1 MNAMRGV
8 LPLIVVAGAAAAG
21 AEEPPPRVEPSPAAP
36 LGQVLEWTSA
46 AGKPYW
52 YRLPRRLDRQRPP
65 GLVLML
71 HGTGL
76 KWGWAFWNYPIAAGS
91 FRGED
96 IVVAPEGMTPGQGD
110 TFNFIQGK
118 ADGDHI
124 ADLIASFKRA
134 LPVGRVYIYGHSQG
148 AFFAYWFAGEHPEIV
163 DGIVAHAGNVLDVK
177 HSKLSRE
184 KVAIGI
190 LHGKA
195 DVVVPVDCAFRSEK
209 VYKEQGYRHVKL
221 VVVEGLNEQSGHWPL
236 PKEAGD
242 MLAWLDSVSEDSARG
257 AADIALHEIAKDEPD
272 LSIVVSASRRGEA
285 LRKGYKGADKAALAE
300 QLEAIEGLLDATQA
314 AHAAAVKPPAG
325 TTRKEKEY
333 GAWAAHFRTADRALG
348 QLAAWQSSV
357 KQLRSRAQAQDK
369 LVAAVLPRLDR
380 GGERE
385 VADGLKVAEQAFLAG
400 RYGHLLA
407 ALERVAPDKSKVKP
421 ETADKVKALADAR
434 RAADEEGARA
444 AARITKELAAKF
456 REEHRDWFAAA
467 K

>member
-1 MNAMRGV
+1 MRGV
-8 LPLIVVAGAAAAG
+8 AWTLLVACSALG

-36 LGQVLEWTSA
+36 LGQVLEWTSP

-52 YRLPRRLDRQRPP
+52 YRLPRRIDRQRPP
-65 GLVLML
+65 NLVLML

-124 ADLIASFKRA
+124 AGLIALFKRV

-163 DGIVAHAGNVLDVK
+163 DGIVAHAGNVLEVK

-195 DVVVPVDCAFRSEK
+195 DAVVPVDCAFRSEK
-209 VYKEQGYRHVKL
+209 IYRELGYKNVKL

-236 PKEAGD
+236 PKEAGE
-242 MLAWLDSVSEDSARG
+242 MLAWLDSVSEDSARR
-257 AADIALHEIAKDEPD
+257 AADIALHEIARDEPD
-272 LSIVVSASRRGEA
+272 LSVVLSALRRGEA
-285 LRKGYKGADKAALAE
+285 LKKGYKAPDKAALAE
-300 QLEAIEGLLDATQA
+300 QLGAIESLLDAAQA
-314 AHAAAVKPPAG
+314 AHAAAVKPQAG
-325 TTRKEKEY
+325 PKRNEKEY
-333 GAWAAHFRTADRALG
+333 GPWAAHFRAAERALAPLG
-348 QLAAWQSSV
+348 AWQSSV
-357 KQLRSRAQAQDK
+357 KQLRSRAQSQDK
-369 LVAAVLPRLDR
+369 LIAAVLPHVDR

-385 VADGLKVAEQAFLAG
+385 VAEGLKTAEQAFLAG
-400 RYGHLLA
+400 RYEHLLA
-407 ALERVAPDKSKVKP
+407 LLERVAADRSKVKP
-421 ETADKVKALADAR
+421 ETADRVKALTDAR
-434 RAADEEGARA
+434 RGADEEGART
-444 AARITKELAAKF
+444 AARITRELAAKF
-456 REEHRDWFAAA
+456 REEHRDWFAGS